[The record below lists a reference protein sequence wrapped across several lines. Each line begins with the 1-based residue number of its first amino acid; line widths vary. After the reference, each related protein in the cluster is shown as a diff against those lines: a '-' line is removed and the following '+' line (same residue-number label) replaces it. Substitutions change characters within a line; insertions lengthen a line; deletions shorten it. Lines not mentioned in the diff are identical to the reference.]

1 MMKQMGMNMDEVNDI
16 QRVILQGRDREVI
29 IEGPQVTSI
38 KVQGTKMYQITG
50 GKETQQKRES
60 GEKELE
66 IPEEDI
72 LLVAQQANVSME
84 QARTALEQ
92 TEGDLAQ
99 AILNL
104 QTR

>member
-1 MMKQMGMNMDEVNDI
+1 MMKQMGMNMDEINDI
-16 QRVILQGRDREVI
+16 QRVILQGRDREI
-29 IEGPQVTSI
+29 TIEGPQVTSI
-38 KVQGTKMYQITG
+38 NVQGTKMYQITG

-60 GEKELE
+60 DETKLE

-72 LLVAQQANVSME
+72 LLVAQQTNVSME
-84 QARTALEQ
+84 QARAALEQ